1 MASKLLLLAA
11 VGGARAFSSLPKDK
25 EAPTRVTYSSNID
38 PSCTDTPGWDNGYGF
53 GCEGSLSY
61 ASGWCAGGAVVA
73 GQEWALGPTYNYPEM
88 NCCACGKPPPAPTGP
103 AGTCWLYMITCR
115 AREHRPTGDGTAA

>member
-11 VGGARAFSSLPKDK
+11 VGGARAFSSVPKDK
-25 EAPTRVTYSSNID
+25 EVPTRMTYSSNI
-38 PSCTDTPGWDNGYGF
+38 PSCTDTPGWDNGQGF
-53 GCEGSLSY
+53 GCEGPLSY
-61 ASGWCAGGAVVA
+61 TSFGWCAGGTMAA
-73 GQEWALGPTYNYPEM
+73 GGGQFYNYPEM